1 MLLFN
6 LLEDAAANVQGT
18 PQQNMGFSLIMIVA
32 MVAIF
37 YFLLIRPQKKQEKE
51 TKKMLDNL
59 KKGDKVVT
67 IGGIYGVVSSLKDNS
82 VVVKVDTDAKIEF
95 TKTAI
100 ARVVNESEEKVVAE
114 KAEKAAPAKAKKSSK
129 KDEE

>member
-100 ARVVNESEEKVVAE
+100 ARVVNESEEKAVAE

>member
-1 MLLFN
+1 
-6 LLEDAAANVQGT
+6 
-18 PQQNMGFSLIMIVA
+18 MGFSLIMIVA